1 VERHLPL
8 AEPDLHHL
16 QLLLAVLLVRLLVLL
31 VLVLVALLL
40 VLLSVSYGCALRAY
54 PLLPCWRCCCLFVGC
69 LQPVVQADLW
79 CQEKDQPWCCAW
91 WSPSS
96 FCLAV
101 GKGY

>member
-8 AEPDLHHL
+8 AEPDPHHL
-16 QLLLAVLLVRLLVLL
+16 QLLLAVLLVLLL
-31 VLVLVALLL
+31 VLVLVELLL
-40 VLLSVSYGCALRAY
+40 VLLRVSYDCALRAY

-69 LQPVVQADLW
+69 LQPVLQDDL
-79 CQEKDQPWCCAW
+79 CRQEKDQPWCCAW

-96 FCLAV
+96 FCPAV